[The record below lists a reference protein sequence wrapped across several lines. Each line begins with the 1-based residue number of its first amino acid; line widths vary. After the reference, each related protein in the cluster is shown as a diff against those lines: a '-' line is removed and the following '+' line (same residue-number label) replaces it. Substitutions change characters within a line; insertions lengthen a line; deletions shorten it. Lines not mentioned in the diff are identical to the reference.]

1 METDPV
7 NEDPRGTLRR
17 CSDGGLL
24 VREFRGDT
32 LGWKLVPSESEHCVF
47 YGDGEIDP
55 TWLEWPIIWCPDSTF
70 HEQDNI
76 RRAQG
81 RRP

>member
-1 METDPV
+1 MKL
-7 NEDPRGTLRR
+7 DPRGTVRR
-17 CSDGGLL
+17 SAEGSLL
-24 VREFRGDT
+24 VREYSGDD
-32 LGWKLVPSESEHCVF
+32 LGWKLVPSESGECVF
-47 YGDGEIDP
+47 HRDIDP
-55 TWLEWPIIWCPDSTF
+55 LFLEWPIIWCPDATF